1 MAKIKHLTTDII
13 SIIAAGEVAERP
25 SQIIKEL
32 IENSLDANATRIE
45 INLENSGLDL
55 ISITDDGDGMSEEDV
70 KQSWLKHTTSK
81 IVSKEDLESVLSFG
95 FRGEALASIAG
106 VSKLT
111 IQSRQR
117 EEISG
122 YKIVIENGKLVAE
135 QPIGMPVGTTIIVEN
150 LFADVP
156 ARKKF
161 LNNSPLEL
169 KKIIDVITQLALINQ
184 SFSFIAF
191 NNGKNILNTGLTNKD
206 LQSRISYLLG
216 NQISSKLVPINL
228 SSNQFVISGF
238 ISKPQLS
245 RRNKS
250 NQFLYIN
257 GRAISDSNLSK
268 IIKQT
273 YGPLLEP
280 HAHPIFVLDIKIEP
294 EKVDVNIHP
303 HKHKVE
309 FLEKNDLIFNLQ
321 RAIEKTLDEN
331 DLTYKFN
338 NVEQQE
344 LVLRDRHTIGHARDF
359 LKETTQMF
367 NVKEVPVDEEIIQI
381 DNTYLIYQAQDGLAM
396 IDQHA
401 AHERILFGQFKDQFI
416 KTKPQP
422 IKLENKIALDLS
434 LSDLES
440 LRSLSGFLNKLGFK
454 YIEKNGQILLSY
466 VPQLFLKHDYLA
478 LITELLDNYDL
489 GSSSNLV
496 DSQTIRVLNF
506 LACRNAI
513 MAGEYLTMT
522 ERRNLIEKLDQ
533 TSGAYT
539 CPHGRPVRVI
549 ISVSELEKLF
559 LRR

>member
-1 MAKIKHLTTDII
+1 MAKIKHLTTDVI

-32 IENSLDANATRIE
+32 IENSLDANARRIE

-55 ISITDDGDGMSEEDV
+55 ISITDDGDGMSEEDL

-81 IVSKEDLESVLSFG
+81 IVTKEDLELVLSFG

-106 VSKLT
+106 ISKLT
-111 IQSRQR
+111 IQSREQ

-122 YKIVIENGKLVAE
+122 YRIVIQNGKE
-135 QPIGMPVGTTIIVEN
+135 IEKQPIGMPVGTTVIVEN
-150 LFADVP
+150 LFAEVP

-161 LNNSPLEL
+161 LNNSSLEL

-184 SFSFIAF
+184 DVSFIVF
-191 NNGKNILNTGLTNKD
+191 NNGKNILNTGLKNRD

-216 NQISSKLVPINL
+216 NEISSKLVPINSASDQL
-228 SSNQFVISGF
+228 VISGF

-257 GRAISDSNLSK
+257 GRVVADSNLSK
-268 IIKQT
+268 VIKQT

-280 HAHPIFVLDIKIEP
+280 HAQPIFVLDIKIDP

-303 HKHKVE
+303 HKRKVE
-309 FLEKNDLIFNLQ
+309 FLERSDLIFNLQ

-338 NVEQQE
+338 NLEQQE
-344 LVLRDRHTIGHARDF
+344 LVLRDRHTIGHTRDF

-367 NVKEVPVDEEIIQI
+367 NVKEVPVHEEIIQI
-381 DNTYLIYQAQDGLAM
+381 DNTYLIYQSKDGLVM

-401 AHERILFGQFKDQFI
+401 AHERILFGQFKDQLI
-416 KTKPQP
+416 KTKPHS
-422 IKLENKIALDLS
+422 IKLEKKVTLDLS

-440 LRSLSGFLNKLGFK
+440 LRSLTGFLNKLGFK
-454 YIEKNGQILLSY
+454 YAEKNGQVFLSH
-466 VPQLFLKHDYLA
+466 VPQLFLKHNYLS

-489 GSSSNLV
+489 GSTDNVV

-513 MAGEYLTMT
+513 MAGEYLTMA

-533 TSGAYT
+533 MKGAYT
-539 CPHGRPVRVI
+539 CPHGRPVKVI
-549 ISVSELEKLF
+549 ISVNELEKLF
-559 LRR
+559 LRK